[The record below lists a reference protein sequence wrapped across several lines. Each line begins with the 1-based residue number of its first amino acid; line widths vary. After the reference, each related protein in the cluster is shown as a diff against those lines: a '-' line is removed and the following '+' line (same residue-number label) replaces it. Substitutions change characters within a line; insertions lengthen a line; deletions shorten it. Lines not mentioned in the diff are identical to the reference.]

1 MKAKHNKKRNTAFV
15 YEALVREATVA
26 ILKEDVKR
34 QNTAVK
40 LLKKHFQEGSLLK
53 RALDCYQSLYETRD
67 SDKETSEKI
76 LREAKLAHRVLDPHG
91 LFVSNSDL
99 IDDINTELE
108 PRVFNNFVPNYKTL
122 ASIAQ
127 IFSNKISPRDQVLL
141 EGEVLGIMMSNEP
154 ASTLPAGIDNVVVKT
169 FIEKFNVKYDTE
181 LLGEQKQLLSYYI
194 SSFTDNALA
203 LKVFLNEEIGRL
215 KIELEAAKDLDEIKN
230 DSEMVSKTDEVIET
244 LHTFAQE
251 AISEELLLTV
261 LKTQS
266 LVKEIHRDG
275 CSS

>member
-26 ILKEDVKR
+26 ILKEDTTR
-34 QNTAVK
+34 RDTAVR
-40 LLKKHFQEGSLLK
+40 LLKKHFHDGSLLK
-53 RALDCYQSLYETRD
+53 RALECYQSLYETRAT
-67 SDKETSEKI
+67 DKETSEKI

-122 ASIAQ
+122 ASISQ
-127 IFSNKISPRDQVLL
+127 IFSDKISPRDQVLL
-141 EGEVLGIMMSNEP
+141 EGEILGLMMSNES
-154 ASTLPAGIDNVVVKT
+154 STSVPQEIDNVVVKT
-169 FIEKFNVKYDTE
+169 FIEKFNIKYDNE

-215 KIELEAAKDLDEIKN
+215 KIELEAAKKLDEIKN
-230 DSEMVSKTDEVIET
+230 DSEMVSKTDEVIDT
-244 LHTFAQE
+244 LQAFAQQ
-251 AISEELLLTV
+251 AISEDLLLTV

-266 LVKEIHRDG
+266 LVKEIHSDG
-275 CSS
+275 RNS